1 MKNSDISGTINHS
14 GIVKKVDEKSVIV
27 SITSVS
33 ACSGC
38 HAEDSCT
45 LSGKEEKIIEVRG
58 KYNVKT
64 GDSVTII
71 MQQSMGYAAV
81 FLGYIIPLITV
92 IAVLITMISLEV
104 PELIAGL
111 SSIAILIPYYTIL
124 FFFRKRLNEK
134 FTFKLI
140 E

>member
-1 MKNSDISGTINHS
+1 MKNSDISVTVNHI

-27 SITSVS
+27 TITSVS

-38 HAEDSCT
+38 HAEGGCT

-58 KYNVKT
+58 RYNVKT
-64 GDSVTII
+64 GDQVTII
-71 MQQSMGYAAV
+71 MQQSLGYAAV
-81 FLGYIIPLITV
+81 LLGYIIPLVAVIT
-92 IAVLITMISLEV
+92 VLITMISLKI

-111 SSIAILIPYYTIL
+111 VSIVILIPYYTIL
-124 FFFRKRLNEK
+124 YFFRKRINEK
-134 FTFKLI
+134 FTFKLK